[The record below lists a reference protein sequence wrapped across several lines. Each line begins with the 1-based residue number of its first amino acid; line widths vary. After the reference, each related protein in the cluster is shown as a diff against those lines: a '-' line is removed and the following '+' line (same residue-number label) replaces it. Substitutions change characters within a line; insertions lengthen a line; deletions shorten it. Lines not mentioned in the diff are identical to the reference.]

1 MKYGQ
6 AERSFVA
13 YRGNIL
19 SFSSLSLRQ
28 KGLLMTAAGPLI
40 ISPDALLIKLVGMPD
55 SQVLFWRGALFA
67 LGMLIVLLMRS
78 GRAIGSMFRR
88 CGLTGLA
95 VAVFF
100 GLSNIGFVLG
110 NQYTKGGNVLM
121 ILAGTPLIAALLSR
135 LFLHERL
142 PWRTWLAIL
151 LCLAG
156 TSLIVLD
163 DAGPGSWLG
172 NAFALLSAICM
183 AANFTLCR
191 TRPGV
196 DMSPMLVVAGLFLVV
211 VAWPMATMAGG
222 VMLPSVTQAGWLAL
236 LCLVLL
242 PLGFTLIQRGPL
254 FLPAA
259 DVSLLMLLE
268 TVAGTLWVWW
278 ILGERPSSLA
288 FIGGAVVLGTLLAKG
303 LIERHLER
311 QITGISADDP
321 HATARS

>member
-1 MKYGQ
+1 M
-6 AERSFVA
+6 
-13 YRGNIL
+13 

-67 LGMLIVLLMRS
+67 LGMLIVLLLRS
-78 GRAIGSMFRR
+78 GRRIGTMFRR
-88 CGLTGLA
+88 CGLTGLG

-100 GLSNIGFVLG
+100 GLSNLGFVLG

-135 LFLHERL
+135 FFLHERL
-142 PWRTWLAIL
+142 PWRTWLSIL

-172 NAFALLSAICM
+172 NAFALLSAVSM

-191 TRPGV
+191 TRPDI
-196 DMSPMLVVAGLFLVV
+196 DMSPMLAVSGLFLIV
-211 VAWPMATMAGG
+211 VAWPMATMMGG
-222 VMLPSVTQAGWLAL
+222 ILLPSVTQAGWLAL

-254 FLPAA
+254 YLSAA

-278 ILGERPSSLA
+278 ILEEQPSLLA
-288 FIGGAVVLGTLLAKG
+288 FIGGTVVLGTLLGKS
-303 LIERHLER
+303 LIERRLER
-311 QITGISADDP
+311 QAGGSSPSD
-321 HATARS
+321 ARSAARP

>member
-1 MKYGQ
+1 MKYAQ
-6 AERSFVA
+6 AEWPIVA
-13 YRGNIL
+13 DREVIL

-67 LGMLIVLLMRS
+67 LGMLLVLLLRS
-78 GRAIGSMFRR
+78 GRNIGAMFRR
-88 CGLTGLA
+88 CGLTGLG
-95 VAVFF
+95 VAAFF
-100 GLSNIGFVLG
+100 GLSNVGFVLG

-135 LFLHERL
+135 VFLHERL

-172 NAFALLSAICM
+172 NAFALLAAVSM

-191 TRPGV
+191 TRPDV
-196 DMSPMLVVAGLFLVV
+196 DMSPMLVVSGLLLVL
-211 VAWPMATMAGG
+211 AALPLATLQGS
-222 VMLPSVTQAGWLAL
+222 VILPSVSQAGWLAL

-254 FLPAA
+254 YLPAA

-278 ILGERPSSLA
+278 VLDETPSSLA
-288 FIGGAVVLGTLLAKG
+288 FIGGSVVLGTLLTKG
-303 LIERHLER
+303 LIERRLER
-311 QITGISADDP
+311 Q
-321 HATARS
+321 ARSAPSAPAHSAARS